1 VKINQHKKL
10 QLAVCA
16 LSAFSAGSMAAT
28 SSSQQN
34 VLTATEVKEGWKLLF
49 DGKTLDGWHLF
60 QHPDAKPSW
69 IVQDGT
75 ITVDLRTSG
84 VQHGDLTSDA
94 EFENYEL
101 AFEWKTTV
109 DGNSGVF
116 INVQENPENQL
127 AWQTGPEYQLLGP
140 EHIDNKKPAKN
151 PGCLYGYSAQLTQ
164 TSVHEQGQW
173 NQSVIKQN
181 NGEVAFYLNGNLT
194 AKVDLGSQ
202 EWKDWVSQS
211 NFKSFADFG
220 KATKGHIVLQE
231 WTSPVAFRNIKIKEL

>member
-1 VKINQHKKL
+1 MKINQHKKL
-10 QLAVCA
+10 LLAVCA

-173 NQSVIKQN
+173 NQSVIRQN

-202 EWKDWVSQS
+202 EWKDWVSQ
-211 NFKSFADFG
+211 
-220 KATKGHIVLQE
+220 
-231 WTSPVAFRNIKIKEL
+231 